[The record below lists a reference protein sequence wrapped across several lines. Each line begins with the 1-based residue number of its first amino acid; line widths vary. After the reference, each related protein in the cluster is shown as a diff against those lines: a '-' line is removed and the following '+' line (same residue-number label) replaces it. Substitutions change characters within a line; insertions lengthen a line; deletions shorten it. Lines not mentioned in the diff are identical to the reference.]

1 MGIREF
7 FGIREA
13 AVPEGKEL
21 VATGTMET
29 LGHRLEELTESYS
42 ALIMAREDVGWQKI
56 SQDAAQEFSRQGL
69 KTSAELAR
77 VFLVAN
83 PLIKRAGALR
93 RAYVHGQGCG
103 TTATG
108 DGTNGAQDVNGLI
121 QEWLDDPE
129 VREVFSGAQA
139 NERNEDSLTTGGN
152 VFFSLFTNPLTG
164 RVKPRV
170 IDFDEVE
177 DKITKPGDKTTT
189 WFYLRTWVE
198 IDQTGRE
205 VQRKAYY
212 PDISYRP
219 LARQKRIQ
227 QAGST
232 ESIEVMW
239 DAPIY
244 HIKVNALEGWKFG
257 IGDAFAA
264 LPWARGFKEFLED
277 WALLMK
283 SLSRIAWQNVG
294 GKKSAAQQK
303 RQQIEG
309 MRNLPAGSTVMASE
323 DNKFEAV
330 PKSGATLDS
339 ESAKPLAAMVASA
352 MGLPVTMILSD
363 PGQTGAR
370 AVAETLDRPTR
381 LEMQSRQEVWR
392 EARRQILGYVIEQAV
407 IAPRGP
413 LKGTVER
420 DGDRLRV
427 RLPRPQDMT
436 LTITYPDLEEI
447 PLDVV
452 MDALVAANGH
462 VPPLLIAEQMMRALK
477 IRDVDEWIEEMKDDD
492 GNFIDPTV
500 TAGQAAAD
508 AFRRGDDPAKVLQ

>member
-1 MGIREF
+1 LEVPVGILEVL
-7 FGIREA
+7 GLREA

-56 SQDAAQEFSRQGL
+56 AQDAAQEFSRQGL

-93 RAYVHGQGCG
+93 AAYVHGQGCG

-108 DGTNGAQDVNGLI
+108 EKVNELI

-139 NERNEDSLTTGGN
+139 AERNEGSLTTDGN

-164 RVKPRV
+164 RVKPRL

-198 IDQTGRE
+198 VDQNGRE
-205 VQRKAYY
+205 AQRKAYY
-212 PDISYRP
+212 PDITYRP
-219 LARQKRIQ
+219 LARRKRIQ
-227 QAGST
+227 QGGST

-244 HIKVNALEGWKFG
+244 HIKVNALNGWKFG
-257 IGDAFAA
+257 IGDAYAA

-294 GKKSAAQQK
+294 GKKSDAQK
-303 RQQIEG
+303 RRQQLAS
-309 MRNLPAGSTVMASE
+309 MQNMPAGSVVNATE

-392 EARRQILGYVIEQAV
+392 EARRQILGYVIEQSV

-413 LKGTVER
+413 IKGTVER

-427 RLPRPQDMT
+427 RLPKPEDMT

-447 PLDVV
+447 SLDVI
-452 MDALVAANGH
+452 MEALVAATGH
-462 VPPLLIAEQMMRALK
+462 MPPELQAEMIMRALK
-477 IRDVDEWIEEMKDDD
+477 VRDVDEQLEKMKDDD
-492 GNFIDPTV
+492 GKFIDPTV

-508 AFRRGDDPAKVLQ
+508 EFRKGNDPAALLK

>member
-1 MGIREF
+1 MGIRDLF
-7 FGIREA
+7 SARESA
-13 AVPEGKEL
+13 PAQGV
-21 VATGTMET
+21 VET
-29 LGHRLEELTESYS
+29 LQHRLEILTENYAQLELS
-42 ALIMAREDVGWQKI
+42 REDRGWQKI
-56 SQDAAQEFSRQGL
+56 SQDATQEFSRQGL

-77 VFLVAN
+77 VFLIAN

-93 RAYVHGQGCG
+93 AAYVHGQGCG

-108 DGTNGAQDVNGLI
+108 EDVNELI

-129 VREVFSGAQA
+129 VREVFAGAQA
-139 NERNEDSLTTGGN
+139 AERNEGSLTSDGN
-152 VFFSLFTNPLTG
+152 LFFSLFTNPLSG
-164 RVKPRV
+164 RVKPRL
-170 IDFDEVE
+170 IDFDEIE
-177 DKITKPGDKTTT
+177 NKITKPGDKTTT

-198 IDQTGRE
+198 VDQNGKET
-205 VQRKAYY
+205 QNKAYY

-227 QAGST
+227 MGGST
-232 ESIEVMW
+232 ESIEVIW

-244 HIKVNALEGWKFG
+244 HIKVNALNGWKFG
-257 IGDAFAA
+257 IGDAYAA
-264 LPWARGFKEFLED
+264 LPWARGYKEFLED

-294 GKKSAAQQK
+294 GKKSDAQK
-303 RQQIEG
+303 RRQQLATLNN
-309 MRNLPAGSTVMASE
+309 MPAGSTVNATE
-323 DNKFEAV
+323 DSKLEAV
-330 PKSGATLDS
+330 PKSGATIDS
-339 ESAKPLAAMVASA
+339 DSAKPLAAMVASA

-381 LEMQSRQEVWR
+381 LEMLSRQEVWR

-413 LKGTVER
+413 LKGSVER

-427 RLPRPQDMT
+427 RLPNPSDMT

-447 PLDVV
+447 PLNII
-452 MDALVAANGH
+452 MDALVNADGH
-462 VPPLLIAEQMMRALK
+462 VPPLLLTELMMRALK
-477 IRDVDEWIEEMKDDD
+477 VRDVDEWLEQMKDED
-492 GNFIDPTV
+492 GNYVDPTV
-500 TAGQAAAD
+500 QAGQAAAD
-508 AFRRGDDPAKVLQ
+508 ALRKGAIPLE